1 MLLPLSS
8 LLLSSCLYLLRGHG
22 DLRGLLL
29 GLLPDEPD
37 PLVDLALDLFREVR
51 GKERRKKRER
61 ERVLMGEEE
70 GEGDDDDDDDEA
82 RPFSSLCCLCLA
94 LFNMWTLDLR

>member
-8 LLLSSCLYLLRGHG
+8 LLLSSFLYLLRGHG

-37 PLVDLALDLFREVR
+37 HLVDLALDLFREVR

-61 ERVLMGEEE
+61 ESFDG
-70 GEGDDDDDDDEA
+70 
-82 RPFSSLCCLCLA
+82 
-94 LFNMWTLDLR
+94 

>member
-8 LLLSSCLYLLRGHG
+8 LLLSSFLYLLRGHG

-37 PLVDLALDLFREVR
+37 HLVDLALDLFREVR
-51 GKERRKKRER
+51 
-61 ERVLMGEEE
+61 
-70 GEGDDDDDDDEA
+70 
-82 RPFSSLCCLCLA
+82 
-94 LFNMWTLDLR
+94 